1 MQQWVFRLKSGWNGL
16 KVLRVALGFVILV
29 GGIQAKDTMNIL
41 FGTFFLG
48 LALFT
53 DGVCCGGG
61 SCYVPPSK
69 LNTDKIENEELDSKK

>member
-1 MQQWVFRLKSGWNGL
+1 MQQWMFRLKSGWNAL
-16 KVLRVALGFVILV
+16 KVLRVALGVVILV
-29 GGIQAKDTMNIL
+29 GGVQAKDTANIL

-61 SCYVPPSK
+61 SCYVPPRK
-69 LNTDKIENEELDSKK
+69 VNTETKQHEELDTQK